1 MGSIWSVDAR
11 DCRSTAGGGLCGGEI
26 AGEAKQ
32 CDGEGENG
40 ALGPWG
46 GGEAPK
52 LTQFDPRLLERGRST
67 HWSEGRARWR
77 GSIKLGGGVWGGR
90 GRCEELGKLEVVLL

>member
-1 MGSIWSVDAR
+1 VRRG
-11 DCRSTAGGGLCGGEI
+11 
-26 AGEAKQ
+26 
-32 CDGEGENG
+32 GENG
-40 ALGPWG
+40 VSGPWG
-46 GGEAPK
+46 GGEAHE
-52 LTQFDPRLLERGRST
+52 LTQLNPRLIERGGST